1 MYIVAIDTSTEVL
14 SIGIRENDRTFLFA
28 REGDLKHAETLMPSI
43 LQLSHLAG
51 RQLLAPDLVV
61 CTRGPGSF
69 TGLRIGMATA
79 KGIAAGSG
87 CPIVSVS
94 TLDAFAWGHTD
105 FDGAVVPGIDA
116 RKGRFYTA
124 VFNSGSRICKDLDAE
139 PESIAR
145 RLEGFRRILL
155 TGTDAS
161 ALGVALAP
169 YLNGDQV
176 LRIDARSRTGCA
188 ASLLELGTAQWNASG
203 PDADGQ
209 GPTYIRESDAE
220 LGLKVPG

>member
-1 MYIVAIDTSTEVL
+1 MYIVALDTSTEVL
-14 SIGIRENDRTFLFA
+14 SLAIRDDDRTFLFA
-28 REGDLKHAETLMPSI
+28 RAGDLRHAETLMPSI
-43 LQLSHLAG
+43 LQLAHLAG
-51 RQLLAPDLVV
+51 RQMLSPDLVV

-87 CPIVSVS
+87 CPVVSVP
-94 TLDAFAWGHTD
+94 TLDAFAWGHAD
-105 FDGAVVPGIDA
+105 FDGAVVPAIDA

-124 VFNSGSRICKDLDAE
+124 VFSSGARLSDDLDVE
-139 PESIAR
+139 PRSIAR
-145 RLEGFRRILL
+145 RLEGTKRILV
-155 TGTDAS
+155 TGTDAA
-161 ALGVALAP
+161 ALGNALAP
-169 YLNGDQV
+169 YLDDDQV
-176 LRIDARSRTGCA
+176 LHIDARSQAGCA